1 MRTLQSR
8 FDILLAGVGGQGVV
22 LASRVLAAAALKA
35 GLATKTSETMG
46 MAQREGSVTS
56 HVRIGTQVYSPLISQ
71 GQANLLVSLEPAEA
85 VRNLAFLHHSGWL
98 LVNTEAVIPVTVSA
112 GLSKYND
119 DKIKAYLAAYVGK
132 DTKEERLLL
141 IDGSKLAR
149 EAGSEKTLN
158 SVMLGAVCGIGLLP
172 MTQGVVLETL
182 LHMVPPRTA
191 EMNKKAF
198 NLGYEE
204 INLRL
209 ADRGGQCIN
218 TN

>member
-1 MRTLQSR
+1 MKSLHRR

-22 LASRVLAAAALKA
+22 LASRVLAGAALKA
-35 GLATKTSETMG
+35 GLVTKTSETIG

-71 GQANLLVSLEPAEA
+71 GQADLLVSLEPAEA
-85 VRNLAFLHHSGWL
+85 VRNLVFLRHSGWL

-119 DKIKAYLAAYVGK
+119 DKIRAYLAAYAGK
-132 DTKEERLLL
+132 DIKEERLIL

-172 MTQGVVLETL
+172 LEREMVLETL
-182 LHMVPPRTA
+182 LRMVPPRMA

-198 NLGYEE
+198 DLGYEA
-204 INLRL
+204 ISLR
-209 ADRGGQCIN
+209 
-218 TN
+218 

>member
-1 MRTLQSR
+1 MRSQQSR
-8 FDILLAGVGGQGVV
+8 IDILLTGVGGQGTV
-22 LASRVLAAAALKA
+22 LASRVLAEAALKA

-56 HVRIGTQVYSPLISQ
+56 HVRINTQVYSPLISK
-71 GQANLLVSLEPAEA
+71 GQADLLVSLEPAEA

-119 DKIKAYLAAYVGK
+119 DEIKAYLAACTRE
-132 DTKEERLLL
+132 DTGEERLIL

-158 SVMLGAVCGIGLLP
+158 SVMLGAVCGLGLLP
-172 MTQGVVLETL
+172 MEQGVVLETL
-182 LHMVPPRTA
+182 LRMVPPRTV

-198 NLGYEE
+198 ILGYEA
-204 INLRL
+204 ISLRL
-209 ADRGGQCIN
+209 ADRGCQYIKK
-218 TN
+218 

>member
-1 MRTLQSR
+1 MKSLHRR

-22 LASRVLAAAALKA
+22 LASRVLAGAALKA
-35 GLATKTSETMG
+35 GLVTKTSETIG

-71 GQANLLVSLEPAEA
+71 GQADLLVSLEPAEA
-85 VRNLAFLHHSGWL
+85 VRNLVFLRHSGWL

-119 DKIKAYLAAYVGK
+119 DKIRAYLAAYAGK
-132 DTKEERLLL
+132 DTKEERLIL

-172 MTQGVVLETL
+172 LEREMVLETL
-182 LHMVPPRTA
+182 LRMVPPRMA

-198 NLGYEE
+198 DLGYEA
-204 INLRL
+204 ISLR
-209 ADRGGQCIN
+209 
-218 TN
+218 